1 MEAQYKELTH
11 SNYIKMKDLLVG
23 YNEIDSQSIWLDFLL
38 NLVFSWPLFLYSF
51 NTSNLYLFIV
61 SMYFLY
67 RGAMLIHEV
76 SHIAKKIPGYRLA
89 YNVFFGWP
97 LSFPAYIFDHHLFH
111 HGKST
116 YGTEKDPEYKYIE
129 SFGLKTLIKPILSS
143 IFLPF
148 FQLIRFGILPIVLIF
163 LPETIKLFIYKKAST
178 LVFDTSYERI
188 ARNKEKELKMMMQ
201 NDLASAAYKVI
212 ILVLILKS
220 ILPVGILIY
229 YYIGFFFC
237 SSLNMYRALFNHLY
251 LNKEN
256 KKLSRTEHL
265 LDTTTIESGV
275 LTNLIFVNGLNFH
288 TIHHLFP
295 EIPYYRLKDAHKK
308 LIQNLPKDH
317 VYNETVYKSI
327 FDLVWFCTFQK
338 RSHSCESDQSLLQ
351 GV

>member
-1 MEAQYKELTH
+1 
-11 SNYIKMKDLLVG
+11 
-23 YNEIDSQSIWLDFLL
+23 
-38 NLVFSWPLFLYSF
+38 
-51 NTSNLYLFIV
+51 
-61 SMYFLY
+61 
-67 RGAMLIHEV
+67 
-76 SHIAKKIPGYRLA
+76 
-89 YNVFFGWP
+89 
-97 LSFPAYIFDHHLFH
+97 
-111 HGKST
+111 
-116 YGTEKDPEYKYIE
+116 
-129 SFGLKTLIKPILSS
+129 
-143 IFLPF
+143 
-148 FQLIRFGILPIVLIF
+148 
-163 LPETIKLFIYKKAST
+163 
-178 LVFDTSYERI
+178 
-188 ARNKEKELKMMMQ
+188 MMMQ

-275 LTNLIFVNGLNFH
+275 LTN
-288 TIHHLFP
+288 
-295 EIPYYRLKDAHKK
+295 KDAHKK